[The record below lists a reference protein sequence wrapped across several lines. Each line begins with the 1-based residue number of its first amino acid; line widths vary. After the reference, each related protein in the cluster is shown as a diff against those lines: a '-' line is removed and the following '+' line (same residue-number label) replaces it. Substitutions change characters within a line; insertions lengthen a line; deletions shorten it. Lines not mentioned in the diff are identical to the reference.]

1 MYLFDNNKI
10 RRRTRSNAYSND
22 KEIIA
27 LNQEIKEL
35 KLVIQELIDAFADF
49 SISIPVEPPTNPPI
63 EPPVEP
69 PPEEPTEPEEP
80 VDPEPP
86 VEPPIEPPTEDKIKI
101 IEVTEEFYTA
111 INLWLLI

>member
-1 MYLFDNNKI
+1 MYLLDSKT
-10 RRRTRSNAYSND
+10 RRRTRSNTYSND

-27 LNQEIKEL
+27 LSQEIKEL

-49 SISIPVEPPTNPPI
+49 SISPPTNPPI
-63 EPPVEP
+63 EPPVE

-86 VEPPIEPPTEDKIKI
+86 VEPPTEDEDEIKI